1 MTGLRNSVTLYNAFD
16 VYSTSKWSRKR
27 KKVWNQINKTQKK
40 ERKKKGSSSEIMQPG
55 GRGRFA
61 DGATLS
67 QNSHAHV
74 VGSAGA
80 ALFFSFFQQQRPIER
95 TESRPQKTYLKIKNK

>member
-1 MTGLRNSVTLYNAFD
+1 MV
-16 VYSTSKWSRKR
+16 
-27 KKVWNQINKTQKK
+27 KK
-40 ERKKKGSSSEIMQPG
+40 EKESMESNKQNTKERKKKKGSSSEIMQPG

-80 ALFFSFFQQQRPIER
+80 ALFFSFFQQQSPIER